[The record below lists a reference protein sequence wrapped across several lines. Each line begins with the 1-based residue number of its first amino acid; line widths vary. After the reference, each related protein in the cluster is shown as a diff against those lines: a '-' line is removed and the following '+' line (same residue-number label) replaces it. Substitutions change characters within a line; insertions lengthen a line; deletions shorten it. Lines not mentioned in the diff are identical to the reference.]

1 MIFYD
6 SDKVCRKNFSGDY
19 VHIRADSTD
28 KPSMGEM
35 VIVDNE
41 LYTVSHIINNYDK
54 SVIYVMLDKNIKKR
68 SNT

>member
-1 MIFYD
+1 MNMIFYD
-6 SDKVCRKNFSGDY
+6 SKKVCSKELDYIDY

-28 KPSMGEM
+28 KPSIGEM

-54 SVIYVMLDKNIKKR
+54 SVIYVMLDK
-68 SNT
+68 T